1 MRLDQGRRCLR
12 SRGDSMQ
19 TADFLG
25 QVQNKAHLPTLDAAL
40 RATRA
45 TLETLAERLGPTES
59 QQLGARLPPEIQEC
73 LLTGTPTPER
83 FSSDEFLGR
92 VSEREGV
99 DLPESTHHARAGIEV
114 LAQAVPATNM
124 IDVLDRLPADYAR
137 LFIGTEGGMPDD

>member
-1 MRLDQGRRCLR
+1 VFEIEENCMH
-12 SRGDSMQ
+12 
-19 TADFLG
+19 THDFLG

-59 QQLGARLPPEIQEC
+59 RQLGARLPPEIQEC
-73 LLTGTPTPER
+73 LLTDRPVTER

-99 DLPESTHHARAGIEV
+99 DLPESTHHTLAVIEV
-114 LAQAVPATNM
+114 LAQAVSAGEM

-137 LFIGTEGGMPDD
+137 LFIGTEGSMPNV

>member
-1 MRLDQGRRCLR
+1 
-12 SRGDSMQ
+12 MQ
-19 TADFLG
+19 TDDFLD

-59 QQLGARLPPEIQEC
+59 RQLGARLPPEIQEY
-73 LLTGTPTPER
+73 LLIERPVTER

-99 DLPESTHHARAGIEV
+99 DLPAGTHHARAVIEV

-137 LFIGTEGGMPDD
+137 LFIGAEGGLPND

>member
-1 MRLDQGRRCLR
+1 
-12 SRGDSMQ
+12 MQ
-19 TADFLG
+19 TDDFLG

-59 QQLGARLPPEIQEC
+59 RQLGARLPPEIQKC
-73 LLTGTPTPER
+73 LLTPHTAVTER

-99 DLPESTHHARAGIEV
+99 DLPESTHHALAVIEV
-114 LAQAVPATNM
+114 LAQAVPAVEM
-124 IDVLDRLPADYAR
+124 IEVLDRLPADYAR
-137 LFIGTEGGMPDD
+137 LFIGAEGRMPNA